1 MLTKQVPRSGLVA
14 PGRYSAFFRSSV
26 DFPRNQSN
34 CPVEASRLQLTHAS
48 ERAAGAHVTSTQ
60 TAINPKEQRED
71 NIWFQES
78 LLGGQQLKP
87 EQCNER
93 SGSQRQSEPLVFE
106 GANHIASA
114 AAPIN
119 RAFSQKP
126 TSTDLVALLF
136 FLLAT
141 KPATRHQFSLN
152 QLESLS
158 YPRCIP
164 FWRAPCGTRGH
175 FSGNCW
181 VRLS

>member
-1 MLTKQVPRSGLVA
+1 M
-14 PGRYSAFFRSSV
+14 

-48 ERAAGAHVTSTQ
+48 ERAAGAHVTSTP

-78 LLGGQQLKP
+78 LSIGQQLKP

-106 GANHIASA
+106 GADHVAIAV
-114 AAPIN
+114 APIK

-126 TSTDLVALLF
+126 TSADPLSTD
-136 FLLAT
+136 
-141 KPATRHQFSLN
+141 
-152 QLESLS
+152 
-158 YPRCIP
+158 
-164 FWRAPCGTRGH
+164 
-175 FSGNCW
+175 
-181 VRLS
+181 

>member
-26 DFPRNQSN
+26 DLPRSQSS

-93 SGSQRQSEPLVFE
+93 SGSQRQSEPLVF
-106 GANHIASA
+106 
-114 AAPIN
+114 
-119 RAFSQKP
+119 Q
-126 TSTDLVALLF
+126 STDHVAFDADPLKRTF
-136 FLLAT
+136 SN
-141 KPATRHQFSLN
+141 KPAPPDRRQALK
-152 QLESLS
+152 
-158 YPRCIP
+158 
-164 FWRAPCGTRGH
+164 
-175 FSGNCW
+175 
-181 VRLS
+181 VK

>member
-48 ERAAGAHVTSTQ
+48 ERASGAQVTSSP
-60 TAINPKEQRED
+60 TAINQTEQGED

-114 AAPIN
+114 AAPIK

-126 TSTDLVALLF
+126 TSADPLSPNRWHHQDAPHF
-136 FLLAT
+136 GAHLAGRDSM
-141 KPATRHQFSLN
+141 PAPN
-152 QLESLS
+152 
-158 YPRCIP
+158 
-164 FWRAPCGTRGH
+164 
-175 FSGNCW
+175 
-181 VRLS
+181 

>member
-1 MLTKQVPRSGLVA
+1 M
-14 PGRYSAFFRSSV
+14 

-60 TAINPKEQRED
+60 TAINPKEQGED

-106 GANHIASA
+106 GADHVAIAV
-114 AAPIN
+114 APIK
-119 RAFSQKP
+119 RAFNQKP
-126 TSTDLVALLF
+126 TSGAPRRYRCKDIGSWRQAQE
-136 FLLAT
+136 LLAEGHRYLDGDGDGE
-141 KPATRHQFSLN
+141 AC
-152 QLESLS
+152 ESLK
-158 YPRCIP
+158 
-164 FWRAPCGTRGH
+164 
-175 FSGNCW
+175 
-181 VRLS
+181 

>member
-1 MLTKQVPRSGLVA
+1 MLTKQVPRSELVA

-106 GANHIASA
+106 GADHVAIAV
-114 AAPIN
+114 APIK
-119 RAFSQKP
+119 RAFNQKP
-126 TSTDLVALLF
+126 TSADPLSTN
-136 FLLAT
+136 
-141 KPATRHQFSLN
+141 RCHHQDA
-152 QLESLS
+152 SLS
-158 YPRCIP
+158 GAHLAR
-164 FWRAPCGTRGH
+164 RGSMSAP
-175 FSGNCW
+175 N
-181 VRLS
+181 

>member
-1 MLTKQVPRSGLVA
+1 MLTKQVPRSELVA

-60 TAINPKEQRED
+60 TAINPKEQGED

-106 GANHIASA
+106 GADHVASA
-114 AAPIN
+114 VAPIN

-126 TSTDLVALLF
+126 TSADLLSPNRCHNQGASDSGAN
-136 FLLAT
+136 LA
-141 KPATRHQFSLN
+141 
-152 QLESLS
+152 
-158 YPRCIP
+158 
-164 FWRAPCGTRGH
+164 GRGSISAAH
-175 FSGNCW
+175 
-181 VRLS
+181 

>member
-14 PGRYSAFFRSSV
+14 LGRYSAFFRSSV
-26 DFPRNQSN
+26 DLPRRQSS

-78 LLGGQQLKP
+78 LSIGQQLKP

-106 GANHIASA
+106 GADHVASA
-114 AAPIN
+114 VAPIN

-126 TSTDLVALLF
+126 TSADLLSPNRCHHQGASDSGAN
-136 FLLAT
+136 LA
-141 KPATRHQFSLN
+141 
-152 QLESLS
+152 
-158 YPRCIP
+158 
-164 FWRAPCGTRGH
+164 GRG
-175 FSGNCW
+175 SI
-181 VRLS
+181 

>member
-1 MLTKQVPRSGLVA
+1 MLTKQVPRSGLVT
-14 PGRYSAFFRSSV
+14 PGRYSAFFRNSV
-26 DFPRNQSN
+26 DLPRNQRN

-126 TSTDLVALLF
+126 TSADPLSPNQCHHEVASHSGAH
-136 FLLAT
+136 LA
-141 KPATRHQFSLN
+141 
-152 QLESLS
+152 
-158 YPRCIP
+158 
-164 FWRAPCGTRGH
+164 GRGH
-175 FSGNCW
+175 MSAAN
-181 VRLS
+181 

>member
-1 MLTKQVPRSGLVA
+1 MLTKQVPRSELVA

-93 SGSQRQSEPLVFE
+93 SGSQGQSKPLVFE

-114 AAPIN
+114 AAPIK
-119 RAFSQKP
+119 RSFSQKP
-126 TSTDLVALLF
+126 TSADPLSPNRWHHQDSPHSGAH
-136 FLLAT
+136 LA
-141 KPATRHQFSLN
+141 KRGSM
-152 QLESLS
+152 S
-158 YPRCIP
+158 
-164 FWRAPCGTRGH
+164 AP
-175 FSGNCW
+175 N
-181 VRLS
+181 

>member
-26 DFPRNQSN
+26 DFPRSQSN
-34 CPVEASRLQLTHAS
+34 CPVETSRLQLTHSS

-60 TAINPKEQRED
+60 TAINPKVQCEE

-78 LLGGQQLKP
+78 LSIGQQLKP
-87 EQCNER
+87 EQRNER

-126 TSTDLVALLF
+126 TSADPLSPKGCHHQDASHSGAH
-136 FLLAT
+136 LAG
-141 KPATRHQFSLN
+141 HGYMS
-152 QLESLS
+152 
-158 YPRCIP
+158 
-164 FWRAPCGTRGH
+164 AP
-175 FSGNCW
+175 N
-181 VRLS
+181 

>member
-1 MLTKQVPRSGLVA
+1 MLTKQVPRSELVA

-106 GANHIASA
+106 GADHVAIAV
-114 AAPIN
+114 APIK

-126 TSTDLVALLF
+126 TSADPLSTD
-136 FLLAT
+136 
-141 KPATRHQFSLN
+141 
-152 QLESLS
+152 
-158 YPRCIP
+158 
-164 FWRAPCGTRGH
+164 
-175 FSGNCW
+175 
-181 VRLS
+181 